1 MIIPPRLAAVLKSA
15 ACLLFLGH
23 MAATCAPH
31 VPAQSA
37 LQPLSK
43 PFVPYEEL
51 TGTWQSWDMFTTI
64 PYLHA
69 YEIAAQV
76 TESDGT
82 TTPVGVVLPGLRPYD
97 RSVRDETFFLR
108 LGSDASFAPYVDG
121 YIQGMCAALRA
132 RSGRGGQTLILEE
145 TYERLRWLHEIRADG
160 VISIHEDHPSKAFV
174 CGD

>member
-1 MIIPPRLAAVLKSA
+1 MTLSPRLATALKGA
-15 ACLLFLGH
+15 ACMLFLGH

-37 LQPLSK
+37 LQPLSRA
-43 PFVPYEEL
+43 FVPYEEL

-69 YEIAAQV
+69 YDIGAHV

-82 TTPVGVVLPGLRPYD
+82 TTKTGVVLPGLRAYD
-97 RSVRDETFFLR
+97 HSVRGETFFLR
-108 LGSDASFAPYVDG
+108 LGSDASFSAYVDG

-132 RSGRGGQTLILEE
+132 NSGHGGHTLVLDES
-145 TYERLRWLHEIRADG
+145 YERLRWLYEIRADG
-160 VISIHEDHPSKAFV
+160 VISTHEDRPSRAFV

>member
-1 MIIPPRLAAVLKSA
+1 MTLSPRLAIALKGG

-37 LQPLSK
+37 LQPLSS
-43 PFVPYEEL
+43 PFVPYQEL

-69 YEIAAQV
+69 YDIGAHV

-82 TTPVGVVLPGLRPYD
+82 TTKIGVVLPGLRPYD
-97 RSVRDETFFLR
+97 RSVRGETFFLR
-108 LGSDASFAPYVDG
+108 VGSDANFDAYLGGYVES
-121 YIQGMCAALRA
+121 MCAALRA
-132 RSGRGGQTLILEE
+132 RSGHGGQTLVFDES
-145 TYERLRWLHEIRADG
+145 YERLRWLQDIRADG
-160 VISIHEDHPSKAFV
+160 MISAHEDHTSRPFG